1 VVSGAITTL
10 ADLTTPTA
18 ATIAGGTI
26 VLTGRDGSVVCER
39 CVVADRM
46 LSRMK
51 GLLGRRSLPA
61 GEGLLIRP
69 APSIHTFFMRFPID
83 VVFLSRAGEVMKISA
98 NVRPW
103 RTRSCR
109 RAYAVLELAA
119 GEAEKRGIT
128 SRDHLTAEALASK

>member
-1 VVSGAITTL
+1 VVSVAITTL
-10 ADLTTPTA
+10 AEPTTPTA
-18 ATIAGGTI
+18 ATIARGTI
-26 VLTGRDGSVVCER
+26 VLTGQDGSVGCER

-46 LSRMK
+46 FSRMK

-98 NVRPW
+98 DVRPW
-103 RTRSCR
+103 RIRSCR
-109 RAYAVLELAA
+109 HAYAVLELAA

-128 SRDHLTAEALASK
+128 TRDHLTAEARASK